1 METEV
6 KAFLGFKS
14 RAGAEA
20 AGCGC
25 SVGSVGERPWG
36 SSWSTMVLAGLGSFR
51 ASVSPPDIS
60 ITGGMCWA
68 RGKEEL
74 ASGARAPSEALCEG
88 GVHLAG
94 RKSWPCGRKAV

>member
-6 KAFLGFKS
+6 KAFLRFKS

-25 SVGSVGERPWG
+25 RVGSSERPWG
-36 SSWSTMVLAGLGSFR
+36 SSWFTMVLAGLGSLR

-60 ITGGMCWA
+60 IA
-68 RGKEEL
+68 RGTCWGGVGAEEL
-74 ASGARAPSEALCEG
+74 A
-88 GVHLAG
+88 
-94 RKSWPCGRKAV
+94 

>member
-6 KAFLGFKS
+6 KAFLRFKA

-25 SVGSVGERPWG
+25 RVGSSEGPWG
-36 SSWSTMVLAGLGSFR
+36 SSWSMMVLGGLGSLC

-60 ITGGMCWA
+60 IAGGMCWGGVGA
-68 RGKEEL
+68 EEL
-74 ASGARAPSEALCEG
+74 A
-88 GVHLAG
+88 
-94 RKSWPCGRKAV
+94 